1 MSNNMVYNPP
11 PLPEYISTNYN
22 LNVIVGVPK
31 EEEVKAIHDAIR
43 AVNSVSNFPALY
55 DHKLST
61 QLAQYLFTVQMGG
74 FDYISER
81 ISIQHLSSGH
91 RFGQIGCYDSYHTV
105 NEKGELPW
113 MYCFGDIYAR
123 DQFTLSRSIPEK
135 ELVAYLN
142 FYNIGTELIE
152 EGTENIKPG
161 KEEDAKKSLAYF
173 LYNLRPLEM

>member
-1 MSNNMVYNPP
+1 
-11 PLPEYISTNYN
+11 
-22 LNVIVGVPK
+22 
-31 EEEVKAIHDAIR
+31 
-43 AVNSVSNFPALY
+43 
-55 DHKLST
+55 
-61 QLAQYLFTVQMGG
+61 
-74 FDYISER
+74 
-81 ISIQHLSSGH
+81 
-91 RFGQIGCYDSYHTV
+91 
-105 NEKGELPW
+105 